1 MNDESK
7 PSGERI
13 AQERIAKFLSRAG
26 VASRREAERM
36 IAAGRVA
43 VNGKTLDTPATLVSA
58 RDTVEVDG
66 ALIGGPERVR
76 LWRYHKPA
84 GLVVTHND
92 ERDRETV
99 FDALPDDLPRVI
111 SVGRLDLNSEGLLLL
126 TNSGE
131 LARQLELPATGWSR
145 HYRARAY
152 GRVTQEQL
160 DTLRRGIEINGK
172 RTGPIEATLERQQKD
187 NVWVSVTIRE
197 GKNREVRRAME
208 TLDLRVNRLIRTSYG
223 PFQLGNLDK
232 GKVEEVKPR
241 TLKDQVGHLVEV
253 ELPRQ
258 TRSGK
263 PAAKPGSRASN
274 SRASNKAKARNYP
287 QRPPSR
293 SKQRTKGPKR

>member
-1 MNDESK
+1 MSEES
-7 PSGERI
+7 
-13 AQERIAKFLSRAG
+13 ERIAKYLSRAG
-26 VASRREAERM
+26 IASRREAERM
-36 IAAGRVA
+36 IAAGRVS
-43 VNGKTLDTPATLVSA
+43 VNGTVLDTPATLVTA
-58 RDTVEVDG
+58 KDTVEVDG
-66 ALIGGPERVR
+66 AVVGKPERVR

-84 GLVVTHND
+84 GLIVSHND

-131 LARQLELPATGWSR
+131 LARALELPSTGWSR

-160 DTLRRGIEINGK
+160 DTLRRGIEIDGK

-187 NVWVSVTIRE
+187 NVWVSVTLRE

-223 PFQLGNLDK
+223 PFQLGNLEK
-232 GKVEEVKPR
+232 GKLEEIKPS
-241 TLKDQVGHLVEV
+241 TLRDQVGHLVTV
-253 ELPRQ
+253 EMPHR

-263 PAAKPGSRASN
+263 PAAKPTARPSR
-274 SRASNKAKARNYP
+274 KAKARNYP

-293 SKQRTKGPKR
+293 SRQRTKGPKR